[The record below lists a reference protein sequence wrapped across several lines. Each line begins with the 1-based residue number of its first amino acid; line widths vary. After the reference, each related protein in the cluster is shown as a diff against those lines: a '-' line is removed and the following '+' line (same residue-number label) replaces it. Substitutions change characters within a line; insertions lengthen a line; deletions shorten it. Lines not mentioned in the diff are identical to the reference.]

1 MSRAAFRILLSFAMV
16 VVAGLMFSGAQPL
29 PGEPKEEPSE
39 PEFSGIMEDI
49 PLEELI
55 QLYSLYE
62 NRVLV
67 FDPRLLA
74 GKQITVSAP
83 PDGVGVDMENLVR
96 SGLREHGY
104 LLVRGSPFDRIV
116 PMVELAS
123 VATAISLEE
132 LAEARPLEPVSVVVH
147 VRNMLASAILNTVSA
162 RSSKIGGQVS
172 SVSLPDR
179 HDVNALVV
187 SDFAVN
193 VRSIVQSIRELDAEV
208 KLVSSVVALKH
219 VKCEEIATALEN
231 AATAMHSNRN
241 EACAVSF
248 VPARQSVVLTGSAAE
263 VIRLEAVIAALDT
276 EAD

>member
-1 MSRAAFRILLSFAMV
+1 MSRTAFRILLSFAMV
-16 VVAGLMFSGAQPL
+16 VVAGLVFSGAQPL
-29 PGEPKEEPSE
+29 PGAPEEQPAGPK
-39 PEFSGIMEDI
+39 FSGTMEDV
-49 PLEELI
+49 PLSELL
-55 QLYSLYE
+55 QLYAVFE

-67 FDPRLLA
+67 YDRHLVA
-74 GKQITVSAP
+74 GKRITVSAP
-83 PDGVGVDMENLVR
+83 TDGVKVDMEDLLR
-96 SGLREHGY
+96 SALREHGY
-104 LLVRGSPFDRIV
+104 LLVKGSPFDRIV

-193 VRSIVQSIRELDAEV
+193 VRSIVQSIHELDAEV

-231 AATAMHSNRN
+231 AATAMHNSRN
-241 EACAVSF
+241 AACAVSF
-248 VPARQSVVLTGSAAE
+248 VPARQSVVITGSAAE
-263 VIRLEAVIAALDT
+263 VKRLEAVIAALDT
-276 EAD
+276 EAE